1 MANDTKYLLIA
12 LTISFGSAQAHR
24 REVVRIS
31 SLKSWWVFTCW
42 KMPDRAASV
51 CVFAMV

>member
-1 MANDTKYLLIA
+1 MALIV
-12 LTISFGSAQAHR
+12 SFDSTHAYM

-31 SLKSWWVFTCW
+31 SLKSWWVFTRW

-51 CVFAMV
+51 CVLAMV